1 MPWVREESKTDLL
14 RIAYW
19 KFYQLL
25 TVSPY
30 TWGFLP
36 LVCSTGLQQGRE
48 AYCSRVASQRE
59 ETLPSVAPFKILE
72 SPYAFSAL
80 EILGLG
86 EPLLLML
93 HIPQMLGQQTKQNKT
108 KENPGYSAYG
118 FYLSLSFA
126 SSLLLLASSSTVFH
140 HSRS

>member
-1 MPWVREESKTDLL
+1 MGEGGEQNRLATHSLL
-14 RIAYW
+14 EVLSASDC
-19 KFYQLL
+19 LSL
-25 TVSPY
+25 H
-30 TWGFLP
+30 L
-36 LVCSTGLQQGRE
+36 GL
-48 AYCSRVASQRE
+48 SASQRE

-108 KENPGYSAYG
+108 KENPGYSADG
-118 FYLSLSFA
+118 FYLSLSLA